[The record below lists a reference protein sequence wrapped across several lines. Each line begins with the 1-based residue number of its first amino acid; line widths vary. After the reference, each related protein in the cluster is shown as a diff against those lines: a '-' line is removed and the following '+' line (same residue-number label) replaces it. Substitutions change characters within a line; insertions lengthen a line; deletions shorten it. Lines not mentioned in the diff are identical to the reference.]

1 MARHGENIRKR
12 SDGRWEARLLIGKSA
27 DGKTRYKYLYG
38 KSYAEVKEKRNRL
51 LAGGIVMV
59 PNPDLK
65 KATFGQLLQDWLVFI
80 RPDVKEST
88 YAKYVFD
95 VKKHIEPELGGVPLV
110 ALSTA
115 DIDRF
120 TRRKMDSG
128 SLSGK
133 DGLAPKTVSC
143 LLSLIKLALEFGRER
158 DYGCP
163 EQIVIH
169 NPRQT
174 LPDIQILS
182 LQEQSRL
189 EQFINAHPCPVGLG
203 VMLSL
208 YTGLR
213 IGEVCAMQWEDICL
227 EQKVLH
233 VQRTITRIQDVSPE
247 ARQKTKVV
255 IGAPKTECSNRQ
267 IPIPDFLVELLQPY
281 QKSGELYLLTGTKD
295 YLEPRNYYL
304 KYKRM
309 LRECGVKDYN
319 YHALRHTFATRCVE
333 KGVDA
338 KSLSEILGHAD
349 VSTTLRRYVHP
360 SLEMKRRQMAK
371 LTSCVFRGQQTGLQK
386 AANH

>member
-12 SDGRWEARLLIGKSA
+12 SDGRWEARLPAGKA
-27 DGKTRYKYLYG
+27 EDGKTRYKYLYG

-51 LAGGIVMV
+51 LASGTVLA
-59 PNPDLK
+59 PAPEPQ

-95 VKKHIEPELGGVPLV
+95 VRKHIEPELGGIPLA
-110 ALSTA
+110 ALSTE

-120 TRRKMDSG
+120 TRRKIDSG

-133 DGLAPKTVSC
+133 GGLAPKTVSC
-143 LLSLIKLALEFGRER
+143 FLSLIKLALAFGRER
-158 DYGCP
+158 SYSCP
-163 EQIVIH
+163 EQVVIH
-169 NPRQT
+169 NPRQKP
-174 LPDIQILS
+174 PDIQILT
-182 LQEQSRL
+182 LPEQSRL
-189 EQFINAHPCPVGLG
+189 EQFIGAHPCPVGLG

-213 IGEVCAMQWEDICL
+213 IGEVCAMRWEDICL
-227 EQKVLH
+227 EQRFLH
-233 VQRTITRIQDVSPE
+233 VQRTVIRIQDVSPE
-247 ARQKTKVV
+247 ACQKTKVV
-255 IGAPKTECSNRQ
+255 IGTPKTECSNRL
-267 IPIPDFLVELLQPY
+267 IPIPDFLAEQLQPY
-281 QKSGELYLLTGTKD
+281 RKNGELYLLTGTKN

-309 LRECGVKDYN
+309 LKSCGIKDYN
-319 YHALRHTFATRCVE
+319 YHALRHTFATRCVDME
-333 KGVDA
+333 VDI

-371 LTSCVFRGQQTGLQK
+371 LTSCVFRGQETGLPK